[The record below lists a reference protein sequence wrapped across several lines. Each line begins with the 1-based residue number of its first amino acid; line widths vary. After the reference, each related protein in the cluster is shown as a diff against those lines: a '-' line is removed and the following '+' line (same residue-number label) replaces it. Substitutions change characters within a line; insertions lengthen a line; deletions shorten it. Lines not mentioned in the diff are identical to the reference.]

1 MPIFAEVAIVA
12 DAKIFH
18 EIVEHFVVLQN
29 TDQLQNVHLGRVNQD
44 IISVTWER
52 IYGQIRDLQPIN
64 QE

>member
-1 MPIFAEVAIVA
+1 MPVFAEIAIVA
-12 DAKIFH
+12 HTKIFH

-52 IYGQIRDLQPIN
+52 IYGQIWDFQPIN